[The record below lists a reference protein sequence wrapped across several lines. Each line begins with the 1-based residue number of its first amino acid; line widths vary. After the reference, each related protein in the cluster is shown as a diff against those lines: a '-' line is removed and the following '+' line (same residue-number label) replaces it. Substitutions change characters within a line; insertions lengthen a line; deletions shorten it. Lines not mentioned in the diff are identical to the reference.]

1 MATNERTF
9 IEGVQGKVIEKILT
23 GNEEDQVYIDI
34 HFQDTTSCV
43 IYIGPA
49 QIEVESAQVMGWK
62 DGDSFVIKE
71 LL

>member
-1 MATNERTF
+1 VATNERTF